1 MKNSVPKTK
10 PRLRTLNINT
20 MQRRVRAS
28 KTVSKRLAEEKTK
41 ANSKIKFMPLEIN
54 ESKNTEDKNK
64 FNGYKANYFI

>member
-1 MKNSVPKTK
+1 MKKNVAKTK
-10 PRLRTLNINT
+10 SRLRTLNT

-28 KTVSKRLAEEKTK
+28 KTVSARLAEEKTK

>member
-1 MKNSVPKTK
+1 
-10 PRLRTLNINT
+10 

-28 KTVSKRLAEEKTK
+28 KTVSARLAEEKTK

-54 ESKNTEDKNK
+54 ESKNAEDKNK